1 LTPDQVTRAEI
12 QRRAA
17 ESTMV
22 AHIPETGQWLLVPVQ
37 STPQPPLTREA
48 SRLSVPDALAVRAGK
63 TLRSDELCLTSLGAT
78 RLKTVSAPWSP
89 TANEKR
95 D

>member
-12 QRRAA
+12 QRRAP

-22 AHIPETGQWLLVPVQ
+22 ARIPETGQWLLVPVQ
-37 STPQPPLTREA
+37 STPQSPLTREA
-48 SRLSVPDALAVRAGK
+48 SRLSVPDARRQDAALRRAVPDQPRRNAFEDRQYAMETDRQRK
-63 TLRSDELCLTSLGAT
+63 
-78 RLKTVSAPWSP
+78 
-89 TANEKR
+89 KR